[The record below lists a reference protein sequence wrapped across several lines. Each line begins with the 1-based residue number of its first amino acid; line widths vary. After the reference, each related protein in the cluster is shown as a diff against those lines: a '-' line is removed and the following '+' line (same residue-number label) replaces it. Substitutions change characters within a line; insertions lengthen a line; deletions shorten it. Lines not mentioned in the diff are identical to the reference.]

1 MSKFRKGLR
10 SRKSRS
16 ELRRVEHSNNVSNN
30 NIIDPV
36 TGEPENDMPNNIDA
50 LKVQSDIEAA
60 VQNSNDD
67 LKDSKE
73 DLDNETSKLDT
84 EEELGLDL
92 KERARFALNQQSP
105 DYSHGAY
112 VGNYNQ
118 ELDNLF
124 NNELPYDL
132 RRKDNSDDLSYLN
145 KLQDELPKPTIVPHE
160 TKAPQM
166 IESTHFDSSESE
178 EIEKRLE
185 DSLPKALRKDND
197 FSSISSNEDS
207 IDEIIEEN
215 EDPNLANDF
224 SAKDSDILDNYL
236 PEEPLNNEFSSINE
250 SSEKE
255 LKNSDNISDLSE
267 SGWEKSKDTEVDDTD
282 INSISQSEV
291 ILSAQENKSSSDKF
305 DDEKEIPEQENI
317 VSEPQDPN
325 LIILNEKHI
334 DEIVEP
340 SLNISEKEDLSLSGE
355 QLHVANDVPQ
365 DSLEDTFIPQGRVD
379 NCLEDPDRVPVVPT
393 LADDEVPNRPGAI
406 LMHARELLGLSVRE
420 VANKLQLRVN
430 TVSDIEH
437 DRLNQPTA
445 VPFASVH
452 IGNYARLV
460 NIDARTL
467 VDLYKKNVFEQVNSI
482 RRLNKKEH
490 KKRGPFILFTIGLIL
505 VLGAAYATYKFY
517 PSSNESKAGALTLN
531 NDVTSNIDESG
542 VLNLNT
548 QEEPRTEIKD
558 ISSQDIVVVSD
569 PNTQK
574 ARQQA
579 LELEKRNSIF
589 ETPKEPEIAQEAP
602 TLVISDNKTSLEQEP
617 KGDVTKT
624 DNAKVSEVDTKTNEE
639 KIKVLSN
646 NSKNETVSNNTL
658 KIVESDSKVKP
669 EVNKSSDESLNKE
682 IELAK
687 EDSKKDEAP
696 KVQVKLG
703 KTRNISQVT
712 IKNREGLASL
722 NDVVVN
728 VKGDVAL
735 RITHKNGSVLKEGV
749 FKAGDEIKLKGF
761 PPFRVYVS
769 DSSLVRIKYIGGNV
783 VVPNATQVNF
793 ELPTK

>member
-60 VQNSNDD
+60 VQN
-67 LKDSKE
+67 SKE

-145 KLQDELPKPTIVPHE
+145 KLQDELPKPTIVPPHE

-267 SGWEKSKDTEVDDTD
+267 SGWEKSKDTEV
-282 INSISQSEV
+282 
-291 ILSAQENKSSSDKF
+291 
-305 DDEKEIPEQENI
+305 